1 MRVPR
6 LTPRA
11 YQRITLVAVIA
22 LGFII
27 VTGGAV
33 RLTGSGLGCP
43 QWPNC
48 SAGHLAPRAA
58 NDAHAMVEFV
68 NRTVT
73 GLVSV
78 AVIVAV
84 LGSLV
89 RTPRRRDLVLLSF
102 GLVAGL
108 LVQIVLGKLVV
119 EELLAPPWVM
129 AHFLVSIVLLG
140 NALVLHRRASAPDG
154 ERATP
159 IVAPALVWLGRAMVT
174 VTALTVV
181 AGTVVTGAGP
191 HSGDV
196 PGTKIKA
203 TRLDLNISDVAR
215 VHGTAAMTLLALA
228 LVMLWLVRRIRAP
241 AAVQRR
247 LTFVLLVLVAQAVIG
262 YVQYFTG
269 VPVLLVAFH
278 IAGAT
283 ALWIAVVSFHL
294 GLFERRGRAL
304 VGAEARPASDDV
316 LAPA

>member
-58 NDAHAMVEFV
+58 NDSHAMVEFV

-89 RTPRRRDLVLLSF
+89 RTPRRRDLVWLSC
-102 GLVAGL
+102 GLVVGV
-108 LVQIVLGKLVV
+108 LVQIVLGALVV
-119 EELLAPPWVM
+119 DELLAPPWVM
-129 AHFLVSIVLLG
+129 AHFLVSIVLLA

-159 IVAPALVWLGRAMVT
+159 VVEPALVWVGRAMVV
-174 VTALTVV
+174 VTAFVVV

-215 VHGTAAMTLLALA
+215 VHGTLAMTLLALTV
-228 LVMLWLVRRIRAP
+228 VMLWLVRRTRAP
-241 AAVQRR
+241 ISVQRR
-247 LTFVLLVLVAQAVIG
+247 LTFVLLVLVAQAAIG

-269 VPVLLVAFH
+269 VPALLVAFH
-278 IAGAT
+278 IGGAT
-283 ALWIAVVSFHL
+283 VLWIAVVCFYL
-294 GLFERRGRAL
+294 GLFEPRARAT
-304 VGAEARPASDDV
+304 VGPEPRPASDNV
-316 LAPA
+316 LASA